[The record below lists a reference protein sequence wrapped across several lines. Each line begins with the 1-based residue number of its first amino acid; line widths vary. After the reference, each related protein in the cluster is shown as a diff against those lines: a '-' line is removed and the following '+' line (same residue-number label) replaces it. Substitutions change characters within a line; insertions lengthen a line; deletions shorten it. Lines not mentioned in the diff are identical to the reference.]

1 MVPSVRSRCL
11 FVALLLFGTAPVFGA
26 SWTQPTPEELKM
38 TSDPA
43 APDAPAV
50 YLYRDEHIDD
60 KVHYQSVY
68 ARIKIL
74 TAKGKEE
81 FGDVELTYQAHGFG
95 IRGIEA
101 RTIHSDGTVI
111 PFTGKPY
118 DKEVIRNGNVKIMAK
133 VFSMPDVQ
141 VGSILEYQY
150 ELTYDDSYVEPPR
163 WFVQQNVFVHK
174 AHYHFVPMDLSG
186 GRYVTVTDPMGKER
200 TATRLLYYQNLPGDA
215 KVISRM
221 DGFDL
226 TVENIPPL
234 PDEAYS
240 PPMDSFSYRV
250 IFYYSPE
257 FTGADFWKDEGKT
270 WSKDVDRFATPSDAI
285 RQAVA
290 QITAPGDSDEQK
302 LTKIYAAVMG
312 LENTS
317 FTREHS
323 AAENRA
329 EGLHV
334 KTAADIWAQKRGSD
348 DEITRLFIAMARAA
362 GMKADAMIVAD
373 RDENFLNTGY
383 LNWNQLEDEIAIVTV
398 GGKETFFDPGER
410 YCEYGKLQWRHTQVQ
425 GMRQSDKGPVL
436 AVTPGLSYQDNQ
448 VVRVADLQ
456 LGADG
461 RVSGVIR
468 VGMRGVEAL
477 RWRQLALTSDEA
489 TVKKDFENDLQQR
502 VPDGVV
508 VKTNHFLELTDPGSQ
523 LVAVM
528 DVSGSMGTAT
538 GKRVFIPGAL
548 FEAGVKPLFAETR
561 RENPVDLR
569 YPYTTQEQVTL
580 TLAPGLAI
588 ESVPANANLPLN
600 HLAVFQ
606 EQYVSKGSE
615 YQQVRQMA
623 LGTPLFKAAEYPDLR
638 EFFQKANAQDQ
649 DPLVL
654 KRVPVAAAATAATG
668 SAAQ

>member
-1 MVPSVRSRCL
+1 MVRFVGSRCVFAIL
-11 FVALLLFGTAPVFGA
+11 FLLGA
-26 SWTQPTPEELKM
+26 VPMFAATWTQPTPEELKM
-38 TSDPA
+38 TVDPA

-50 YLYRDEHIDD
+50 YLYRDERIDD
-60 KVHYQSVY
+60 KIHFQRVY
-68 ARIKIL
+68 ARIKVL

-81 FGDVELTYQAHGFG
+81 FGDVELPYQAHGFA

-101 RTIHSDGTVI
+101 RTIHADGTVI

-118 DKEVIRNGNVKIMAK
+118 DKELVKTGNTKIMAK

-150 ELTYDDSYVEPPR
+150 ELEYDDSYVEPPR
-163 WFVQQNVFVHK
+163 WFVQQSVFVHT
-174 AHYHFVPMDLSG
+174 AHYHFVPMDLNG
-186 GRYVTVTDPMGKER
+186 NRYVTVTDPMGKER
-200 TATRLLYYQNLPGDA
+200 TASRLLYYQNLPGGA
-215 KVISRM
+215 KVNSRL

-234 PDEAYS
+234 PDEDYS

-257 FTGADFWKDEGKT
+257 FTSADFWKDEGKT

-285 RQAVA
+285 RQAVG

-302 LTKIYAAVMG
+302 LKKIYAAVMG

-329 EGLHV
+329 QGLHV

-362 GMKADAMIVAD
+362 GMKADAMIVAN

-383 LNWNQLEDEIAIVTV
+383 LKWDQLEDELAIVTV
-398 GGKETFFDPGER
+398 GGKERFFDPGER
-410 YCEYGKLQWRHTQVQ
+410 YCEFGELHWRHAEVQ
-425 GMRQSDKGPVL
+425 GMRQADSGPTL
-436 AVTPGLSYQDNQ
+436 AVTPGSKYPDNR
-448 VVRVADLQ
+448 VVRVAELQ

-461 RVSGVIR
+461 TLKGVIR
-468 VGMRGVEAL
+468 ITMIGVEAL
-477 RWRQLALTSDEA
+477 RWRQRALMTDEA
-489 TVKKDFENDLQQR
+489 TIRKEYENALQQR

-508 VKTNHFLELTDPGSQ
+508 VKTNHFLGLTDSDSQ
-523 LVAVM
+523 LMAVM

-538 GKRVFIPGAL
+538 GKRVLVPGAF
-548 FEAGVKPLFAETR
+548 FEARVKPLFAETK
-561 RENPVDLR
+561 RENPVDLH
-569 YPYTTQEQVTL
+569 YPYVARDQVSL
-580 TLAPGLAI
+580 SLAPGLTM
-588 ESVPANANLPLN
+588 ESVPTNAKVPLKNLAL
-600 HLAVFQ
+600 FQ
-606 EQYVSKGSE
+606 ELYGAKGSE
-615 YQQVRQMA
+615 YQQVREMA
-623 LGTPLFKAAEYPDLR
+623 LGSPLYKADEY
-638 EFFQKANAQDQ
+638 
-649 DPLVL
+649 
-654 KRVPVAAAATAATG
+654 
-668 SAAQ
+668 SASA

>member
-1 MVPSVRSRCL
+1 MVSFVRSRCL
-11 FVALLLFGTAPVFGA
+11 FATLLLFCAAPAFGA
-26 SWTQPTPEELKM
+26 TWTQPTPEELKM

-50 YLYRDEHIDD
+50 YLYRDERIDD
-60 KVHYQSVY
+60 KVHYQRVY

-81 FGDVELTYQAHGFG
+81 FGDIELPYQAHGFG

-111 PFTGKPY
+111 PFAGKPY
-118 DKEVIRNGNVKIMAK
+118 DKELIKNGNVKIMAK

-150 ELTYDDSYVEPPR
+150 ELTYDDTYVEPPR
-163 WFVQQNVFVHK
+163 WYVQQNVFVHK
-174 AHYHFVPMDLSG
+174 AHYHFVPMDLNG
-186 GRYVTVTDPMGKER
+186 DRFVTVTDPMGKER
-200 TATRLLYYQNLPGDA
+200 TANRLLYYQMLPGDA
-215 KVISRM
+215 KVKSEM

-234 PDEAYS
+234 PDEEYS

-257 FTGADFWKDEGKT
+257 FSGADFWKDEGKT
-270 WSKDVDRFATPSDAI
+270 WSKDVDRFASPSDAI

-290 QITAPGDSDEQK
+290 QLTAPGDNDEQK

-334 KTAADIWAQKRGSD
+334 KTAADIWAQKRGTD
-348 DEITRLFIAMARAA
+348 DEIARLFIAMARAA

-373 RDENFLNTGY
+373 RDENFLNTGL

-398 GGKETFFDPGER
+398 GGKEMYFDPGER
-410 YCEYGKLQWRHTQVQ
+410 YCEFGKLHWRHAQVQ
-425 GMRQSDKGPVL
+425 GMRQSDGGPVL
-436 AVTPGLSYQDNQ
+436 AVTPGLTYPDNR
-448 VVRVADLQ
+448 VVRIADLQ
-456 LGADG
+456 LAADG
-461 RVSGVIR
+461 KVSGVIR
-468 VGMRGVEAL
+468 IGLSGVEAL
-477 RWRQLALTSDEA
+477 RWRQRALTTDEA
-489 TVKKDFENDLQQR
+489 TVRKEFENDLQQR

-508 VKTNHFLELTDPGSQ
+508 VKTNHFINLTDFNSQ
-523 LVAVM
+523 LMAVM
-528 DVSGSMGTAT
+528 DVSGSMGTET
-538 GKRVFIPGAL
+538 GKRVFIPGAF
-548 FEAGVKPLFAETR
+548 FEARVKPLFAETK
-561 RENPVDLR
+561 RENPVDLH
-569 YPYTTQEQVTL
+569 YPYEAQEQVTL
-580 TLAPGLAI
+580 TLAPGLAM
-588 ESVPANANLPLN
+588 ESVPANAKVPLKNLAL
-600 HLAVFQ
+600 FQ
-606 EQYVSKGSE
+606 EVYGSKGSQ
-615 YQQVRQMA
+615 YQQVREMA
-623 LGTPLFKAAEYPDLR
+623 VGTPLYKADEYPDLR
-638 EFFQKANAQDQ
+638 DFFQKANAQDQ
-649 DPLVL
+649 ALLVL
-654 KRVPVAAAATAATG
+654 KRVPVAAATASAG
-668 SAAQ
+668 SPAQ

>member
-1 MVPSVRSRCL
+1 MVRSVRSRCL
-11 FVALLLFGTAPVFGA
+11 FAVLFSFCAVPVFGA
-26 SWTQPTPEELKM
+26 TWTQPTPEELKM
-38 TSDPA
+38 TVDPA

-50 YLYRDEHIDD
+50 YLYRDERIDD
-60 KVHYQSVY
+60 KVHYQRVY

-81 FGDVELTYQAHGFG
+81 FGDIELPYQAHGFG
-95 IRGIEA
+95 IRAIEA
-101 RTIHSDGTVI
+101 RTIHADGTVI

-118 DKEVIRNGNVKIMAK
+118 DKELMKAGNVKIMAK

-141 VGSILEYQY
+141 VGSIVEYQY
-150 ELTYDDSYVEPPR
+150 ELQYDDNYVEPPR
-163 WFVQQNVFVHK
+163 WFVQQDVYVHK
-174 AHYHFVPMDLSG
+174 AHYHFVPLDLSG
-186 GRYVTVTDPMGKER
+186 NRFVTVTDPMGKER

-215 KVISRM
+215 KVKDQM

-234 PDEAYS
+234 PDEEYS
-240 PPMDSFSYRV
+240 PPMESFSYRV

-270 WSKDVDRFATPSDAI
+270 WSKDVDRFAEPSDAI

-290 QITAPGDSDEQK
+290 QITAPGDNDEQK

-334 KTAADIWAQKRGSD
+334 KTAADIWAQKRGTD

-362 GMKADAMIVAD
+362 GMRADAMIVAD

-383 LNWNQLEDEIAIVTV
+383 LKWDQLEDEIAIVTV
-398 GGKETFFDPGER
+398 GGKEMYFDPGER
-410 YCEYGKLQWRHTQVQ
+410 YCEFGELHWRHTQVQ
-425 GMRQSDKGPVL
+425 GMRQTDKGPVL
-436 AVTPGLSYQDNQ
+436 AVTPGSRYADNR
-448 VVRVADLQ
+448 VVRIAELQ

-461 RVSGVIR
+461 SLNGVIR
-468 VGMRGVEAL
+468 ITMTGVEAL
-477 RWRQLALTSDEA
+477 RWRQRALVTDEA
-489 TVKKDFENDLQQR
+489 TIKREFEDELQER

-508 VKTNHFLELTDPGSQ
+508 VKTNHFLSLTDYNSQ
-523 LVAVM
+523 FMAVM
-528 DVSGSMGTAT
+528 DVSGSMGTVT
-538 GKRVFIPGAL
+538 GKRVFVPGAF
-548 FEAGVKPLFAETR
+548 FEARVKPPFAETK
-561 RENPVDLR
+561 RENPVDLH
-569 YPYTTQEQVTL
+569 YPYVARDEVSL
-580 TLAPGLAI
+580 TVAPGLTM
-588 ESVPANANLPLN
+588 ESVPTNGKVPLKT
-600 HLAVFQ
+600 LAFFQ
-606 EQYVSKGSE
+606 EVYGAKGSE
-615 YQQVRQMA
+615 YQQVREMA
-623 LGTPLFKAAEYPDLR
+623 LGTPLYKAEEYADLR
-638 EFFQKANAQDQ
+638 DFFQKANAQDEEL
-649 DPLVL
+649 LVL
-654 KRVPVAAAATAATG
+654 KREPVATTTAAAG

>member
-1 MVPSVRSRCL
+1 MVRSVRSRCL
-11 FVALLLFGTAPVFGA
+11 FAVLFSFCAVPVFGA
-26 SWTQPTPEELKM
+26 TWTQPTPEELKM
-38 TSDPA
+38 TVDPA

-50 YLYRDEHIDD
+50 YLYRDERIDD
-60 KVHYQSVY
+60 KVHYQRVY

-81 FGDVELTYQAHGFG
+81 FGDIELPYQAHGFG
-95 IRGIEA
+95 IRAIEA
-101 RTIHSDGTVI
+101 RTIHADGTVI

-118 DKEVIRNGNVKIMAK
+118 DKELMKAGNVKIMAK

-141 VGSILEYQY
+141 VGSIVEYQY
-150 ELTYDDSYVEPPR
+150 ELQYDDNYVEPPR
-163 WFVQQNVFVHK
+163 WFVQQDVYVHK
-174 AHYHFVPMDLSG
+174 AHYHFVPLDLSG
-186 GRYVTVTDPMGKER
+186 NRFVTVTDPMGKER

-215 KVISRM
+215 KVKDQM

-234 PDEAYS
+234 PDEEYS
-240 PPMDSFSYRV
+240 PPMESFSYRV

-270 WSKDVDRFATPSDAI
+270 WSKDVDRFAEPSDAI

-290 QITAPGDSDEQK
+290 QITAPGDNDEQK

-334 KTAADIWAQKRGSD
+334 KTAADIWAQKRGTD

-362 GMKADAMIVAD
+362 GMRADAMIVAD

-383 LNWNQLEDEIAIVTV
+383 LKWDQLEDEIAIVTV
-398 GGKETFFDPGER
+398 GGKEMYFDPGER
-410 YCEYGKLQWRHTQVQ
+410 YCEFGELHWRHTQVQ
-425 GMRQSDKGPVL
+425 GMRQTDKGPVL
-436 AVTPGLSYQDNQ
+436 AVTPGSRYADNR
-448 VVRVADLQ
+448 VVRIAELQ

-461 RVSGVIR
+461 SLNGVIR
-468 VGMRGVEAL
+468 ITMTGVEAL
-477 RWRQLALTSDEA
+477 RWRQRALVTDEA
-489 TVKKDFENDLQQR
+489 TIKREFEDELQER

-508 VKTNHFLELTDPGSQ
+508 VKTNHFLSLTDYNSQ
-523 LVAVM
+523 FMAVM
-528 DVSGSMGTAT
+528 DVSGSMGTVT
-538 GKRVFIPGAL
+538 GKRVFVPGAF
-548 FEAGVKPLFAETR
+548 FEARVKPLFAETK
-561 RENPVDLR
+561 RENPVDLH
-569 YPYTTQEQVTL
+569 YPYVARDEVSL
-580 TLAPGLAI
+580 TVAPGLTM
-588 ESVPANANLPLN
+588 ESVPTNGKVPLKT
-600 HLAVFQ
+600 LAFFQ
-606 EQYVSKGSE
+606 EVYGAKGSE
-615 YQQVRQMA
+615 YQQVREMA
-623 LGTPLFKAAEYPDLR
+623 LGTPLYKAEEYADLR
-638 EFFQKANAQDQ
+638 DFFQKANAQDEEL
-649 DPLVL
+649 LVL
-654 KRVPVAAAATAATG
+654 KREPVATTTAAAG

>member
-1 MVPSVRSRCL
+1 MVLFARSRCL
-11 FVALLLFGTAPVFGA
+11 LATLLLFCAAPVFGA
-26 SWTQPTPEELKM
+26 TWTQPTPEELKM

-50 YLYRDEHIDD
+50 YLDRDEHVDD

-81 FGDVELTYQAHGFG
+81 FGDVELPYQAHGSG

-118 DKEVIRNGNVKIMAK
+118 DKELIKTGNVKMMAK

-141 VGSILEYQY
+141 VGSILEYRY
-150 ELTYDDSYVEPPR
+150 ELTYDDSYVEPPQ
-163 WFVQQNVFVHK
+163 WFVQQKVFVHK
-174 AHYHFVPMDLSG
+174 AHYHFVPMDMSG
-186 GRYVTVTDPMGKER
+186 GRFVTVTDPMGKER
-200 TATRLLYYQNLPGDA
+200 TATRLLYYQMLPGDA
-215 KVISRM
+215 KVKSQM
-221 DGFDL
+221 DAFDL

-234 PDEAYS
+234 PDEDYS

-270 WSKDVDRFATPSDAI
+270 WSKDVDRFAEPSDAI

-302 LTKIYAAVMG
+302 LKKIYSAVMG

-323 AAENRA
+323 AAEDRA

-383 LNWNQLEDEIAIVTV
+383 LKWTQLEDEIAIVTV
-398 GGKETFFDPGER
+398 GGKELFFDPGER
-410 YCEYGKLQWRHTQVQ
+410 YCEYGKLQWRHAQVQ

-461 RVSGVIR
+461 KVSGVIR

-477 RWRQLALTSDEA
+477 RWRQRALTSDEV
-489 TVKKDFENDLQQR
+489 TVKKDFEEDLQQR

-508 VKTNHFLELTDPGSQ
+508 VKTNYFLGLTDPGSQ

-548 FEAGVKPLFAETR
+548 FEAGVKPLFAETK
-561 RENPVDLR
+561 RENPVDLH
-569 YPYTTQEQVTL
+569 YPYMAQEQVTL
-580 TLAPGLAI
+580 TLAPGLAM
-588 ESVPANANLPLN
+588 ESVPANAKLPLKN
-600 HLAVFQ
+600 LALFQ
-606 EQYVSKGSE
+606 EGYVAKGSQ
-615 YQQVRQMA
+615 YQQVREIA
-623 LGTPLFKAAEYPDLR
+623 VGTPLFKAAEYPDLR
-638 EFFQKANAQDQ
+638 DFFQQASAQDQ
-649 DPLVL
+649 EPLVL
-654 KRVPVAAAATAATG
+654 KRVPAAGATASAG
-668 SAAQ
+668 SEAQ

>member
-1 MVPSVRSRCL
+1 MVRSVRSRCL
-11 FVALLLFGTAPVFGA
+11 FAVLFSFCAVPVFGA
-26 SWTQPTPEELKM
+26 TWTQPTPEELKM
-38 TSDPA
+38 TVDPA

-50 YLYRDEHIDD
+50 YLYRDERIDD
-60 KVHYQSVY
+60 KVHYQRVY

-81 FGDVELTYQAHGFG
+81 FGDIELPYQAHGFG
-95 IRGIEA
+95 IRAIEA
-101 RTIHSDGTVI
+101 RTIHADGTVI

-118 DKEVIRNGNVKIMAK
+118 DKELMKAGNVKIMAK

-141 VGSILEYQY
+141 VGSIVEYQY
-150 ELTYDDSYVEPPR
+150 ELQYDDNYVEPPR
-163 WFVQQNVFVHK
+163 WFVQQDVYVHK
-174 AHYHFVPMDLSG
+174 AHYHFVPLDLSG
-186 GRYVTVTDPMGKER
+186 NRFVTVTDPMGKER

-215 KVISRM
+215 KVKDQM

-234 PDEAYS
+234 PDEEYS
-240 PPMDSFSYRV
+240 PPMESFSYRV

-270 WSKDVDRFATPSDAI
+270 WSKDVDRFAEPSDAI

-290 QITAPGDSDEQK
+290 QITAPGDNDEQK

-334 KTAADIWAQKRGSD
+334 KTAADIWAQKRGTD

-362 GMKADAMIVAD
+362 GMRADAMIVAD

-383 LNWNQLEDEIAIVTV
+383 LKWDQLEDEIAIVTV
-398 GGKETFFDPGER
+398 GGKEMYFDPGER
-410 YCEYGKLQWRHTQVQ
+410 YCEFGELHWRHTQVQ
-425 GMRQSDKGPVL
+425 GMRQTDKGPVL
-436 AVTPGLSYQDNQ
+436 AVTPGSRYADNR
-448 VVRVADLQ
+448 VVRIAELQ

-461 RVSGVIR
+461 SLKGVIR
-468 VGMRGVEAL
+468 IAMTGVEAL
-477 RWRQLALTSDEA
+477 RWRQRALVTDEA
-489 TVKKDFENDLQQR
+489 TIKKEFEDELQER

-508 VKTNHFLELTDPGSQ
+508 VKTNHFLSLTDYNSQ
-523 LVAVM
+523 FMAVM
-528 DVSGSMGTAT
+528 DVSGSMGTVT
-538 GKRVFIPGAL
+538 GKRVFVPGAF
-548 FEAGVKPLFAETR
+548 FEARVKPLFAETK
-561 RENPVDLR
+561 RENPVDLH
-569 YPYTTQEQVTL
+569 YPYVARDEGSL
-580 TLAPGLAI
+580 TVAPGLTM
-588 ESVPANANLPLN
+588 ESVPTNGKVPLKT
-600 HLAVFQ
+600 LAFFQ
-606 EQYVSKGSE
+606 EVYGAKGSE
-615 YQQVRQMA
+615 YQQVREMA
-623 LGTPLFKAAEYPDLR
+623 LGTPLYKAEEYADLR
-638 EFFQKANAQDQ
+638 DFFQKANAQDEEL
-649 DPLVL
+649 LVL
-654 KRVPVAAAATAATG
+654 KREPVATTTAAAG

>member
-1 MVPSVRSRCL
+1 MVRSVRSRCL
-11 FVALLLFGTAPVFGA
+11 FAVLFSFCAVPVFGA
-26 SWTQPTPEELKM
+26 TWTQPTPEELKM
-38 TSDPA
+38 TVDPA

-50 YLYRDEHIDD
+50 YLYRDERIDD
-60 KVHYQSVY
+60 KVHYQRVY

-81 FGDVELTYQAHGFG
+81 FGDIELPYQAHGFG
-95 IRGIEA
+95 IRAIEA
-101 RTIHSDGTVI
+101 RTIHADGTVI

-118 DKEVIRNGNVKIMAK
+118 DKELMKAGNVKIMAK

-141 VGSILEYQY
+141 VGSIVEYQY
-150 ELTYDDSYVEPPR
+150 ELQYDDNYVEPPR
-163 WFVQQNVFVHK
+163 WFVQQDVYVHK
-174 AHYHFVPMDLSG
+174 AHYHFVPLDLSG
-186 GRYVTVTDPMGKER
+186 NRFVTVTDPMGKER

-215 KVISRM
+215 KVKDQM

-234 PDEAYS
+234 PDEEYS
-240 PPMDSFSYRV
+240 PPMESFSYRV

-270 WSKDVDRFATPSDAI
+270 WSKDVDRFAEPSDAI

-290 QITAPGDSDEQK
+290 QITAPGDNDEQK

-334 KTAADIWAQKRGSD
+334 KTAADIWAQKRGTD

-362 GMKADAMIVAD
+362 GMRADAMIVAD

-383 LNWNQLEDEIAIVTV
+383 LKWDQLEDEIAIVTV
-398 GGKETFFDPGER
+398 GGKEMYFDPGER
-410 YCEYGKLQWRHTQVQ
+410 YCEFGELHWRHTQVQ
-425 GMRQSDKGPVL
+425 GMRQTDKGPVL
-436 AVTPGLSYQDNQ
+436 AVTPGSRYADNR
-448 VVRVADLQ
+448 VVRIAELQ

-461 RVSGVIR
+461 SLKGVIR
-468 VGMRGVEAL
+468 IAMTGVEAL
-477 RWRQLALTSDEA
+477 RWRQRALVTDEA
-489 TVKKDFENDLQQR
+489 TIKKEFEDELQER

-508 VKTNHFLELTDPGSQ
+508 VKTNHFLSLTDYNSQ
-523 LVAVM
+523 FMAVM
-528 DVSGSMGTAT
+528 DVSGSMGTVT
-538 GKRVFIPGAL
+538 GKRVFVPGAF
-548 FEAGVKPLFAETR
+548 FEARVKPPFAETK
-561 RENPVDLR
+561 RENPVDLH
-569 YPYTTQEQVTL
+569 YPYVARDEGSL
-580 TLAPGLAI
+580 TVAPGLTM
-588 ESVPANANLPLN
+588 ESVPTNGKVPLKT
-600 HLAVFQ
+600 LAFFQ
-606 EQYVSKGSE
+606 EVYGAKGSE
-615 YQQVRQMA
+615 YQQVREMA
-623 LGTPLFKAAEYPDLR
+623 LGTPLYKAEEYADLR
-638 EFFQKANAQDQ
+638 DFFQKANAQDEEL
-649 DPLVL
+649 LVL
-654 KRVPVAAAATAATG
+654 KREPVATTTAAAG

>member
-1 MVPSVRSRCL
+1 MVRSVRSRCL
-11 FVALLLFGTAPVFGA
+11 FAVLFSFCAVPVFGA
-26 SWTQPTPEELKM
+26 TWTQPTPEELKM
-38 TSDPA
+38 TVDPA

-50 YLYRDEHIDD
+50 YLYRDERIDD
-60 KVHYQSVY
+60 KVHYQRVY

-81 FGDVELTYQAHGFG
+81 FGDIELPYQAHGFG
-95 IRGIEA
+95 IRAIEA
-101 RTIHSDGTVI
+101 RTIHADGTVI

-118 DKEVIRNGNVKIMAK
+118 DKELMKAGNVKIMAK

-141 VGSILEYQY
+141 VGSIVEYQY
-150 ELTYDDSYVEPPR
+150 ELQYDDNYVEPPR
-163 WFVQQNVFVHK
+163 WFVQQDVYVHK
-174 AHYHFVPMDLSG
+174 AHYHFVPLDLSG
-186 GRYVTVTDPMGKER
+186 NRFVTVTDPMGKER

-215 KVISRM
+215 KVKDQM

-234 PDEAYS
+234 PDEEYS
-240 PPMDSFSYRV
+240 PPMESFSYRV

-270 WSKDVDRFATPSDAI
+270 WSKDVDRFAEPSDAI

-290 QITAPGDSDEQK
+290 QITAPGDNDEQK

-334 KTAADIWAQKRGSD
+334 KTAADIWAQKRGTD

-362 GMKADAMIVAD
+362 GMRADAMIVAD

-383 LNWNQLEDEIAIVTV
+383 LKWDQLEDEIAIVTV
-398 GGKETFFDPGER
+398 GGKEMYFDPGER
-410 YCEYGKLQWRHTQVQ
+410 YCEFGELHWRHTQVQ
-425 GMRQSDKGPVL
+425 GMRQTDKGPVL
-436 AVTPGLSYQDNQ
+436 AVTPGSRYADNR
-448 VVRVADLQ
+448 VVRIAELQ

-461 RVSGVIR
+461 SLKGVIR
-468 VGMRGVEAL
+468 IAMTGVEAL
-477 RWRQLALTSDEA
+477 RWRQRALVTDEA
-489 TVKKDFENDLQQR
+489 TIKREFEDELQER

-508 VKTNHFLELTDPGSQ
+508 VKTNHFLSLTDYNSQ
-523 LVAVM
+523 FMAVM
-528 DVSGSMGTAT
+528 DVSGSMGTVT
-538 GKRVFIPGAL
+538 GKRVFVPGAF
-548 FEAGVKPLFAETR
+548 FEARVKPLFAETK
-561 RENPVDLR
+561 RENPVDLH
-569 YPYTTQEQVTL
+569 YPYVARDEGSL
-580 TLAPGLAI
+580 TVAPGLTM
-588 ESVPANANLPLN
+588 ESVPTNGKVPLKT
-600 HLAVFQ
+600 LAFFQ
-606 EQYVSKGSE
+606 EVYGAKGSE
-615 YQQVRQMA
+615 YQQVREMA
-623 LGTPLFKAAEYPDLR
+623 LGTPLYKAEEYADLR
-638 EFFQKANAQDQ
+638 DFFQKANAQDEEL
-649 DPLVL
+649 LVL
-654 KRVPVAAAATAATG
+654 KREPVATTTAAAG

>member
-1 MVPSVRSRCL
+1 VVQSVGSRCL
-11 FVALLLFGTAPVFGA
+11 FAVALLFCVAPVFGA
-26 SWTQPTPEELKM
+26 TWTQPAPEELKM
-38 TSDPA
+38 TVDPA

-50 YLYRDEHIDD
+50 YLYRDERIDD
-60 KVHYQSVY
+60 QVHYKRVY

-81 FGDVELTYQAHGFG
+81 FGDIELPYQAHGFE

-101 RTIHSDGTVI
+101 RTIHADGTVI

-118 DKEVIRNGNVKIMAK
+118 DKELVKAGKTKIMAK

-150 ELTYDDSYVEPPR
+150 ELSYDDTYVQPPR
-163 WFVQQNVFVHK
+163 WFVQQNVYVHK
-174 AHYHFVPMDLSG
+174 AHYHFVPMDMTG
-186 GRYVTVTDPMGKER
+186 NRIVTVTDPMGKER

-215 KVISRM
+215 KVKDQM
-221 DGFDL
+221 DGYDL

-234 PDEAYS
+234 PDEEYS

-270 WSKDVDRFATPSDAI
+270 WSKDVDRFAAPSDAI
-285 RQAVA
+285 REAVA
-290 QITAPGDSDEQK
+290 KITAPGDSDEQK
-302 LTKIYAAVMG
+302 LNKIYSAVMS
-312 LENTS
+312 LDNTS

-334 KTAADIWAQKRGSD
+334 KTAADIWAQKRGTD

-362 GMKADAMIVAD
+362 GMKADAIIVAD

-383 LNWNQLEDEIAIVTV
+383 LNWNQLEDELAIVTV
-398 GGKETFFDPGER
+398 GGKEMYFDPGER
-410 YCEYGKLQWRHTQVQ
+410 YCEFGELHWRHAQVQ
-425 GMRQSDKGPVL
+425 GMRQTDKGPAL
-436 AVTPGLSYQDNQ
+436 AVTPGLTYSQNR
-448 VVRVADLQ
+448 VVRLAELHLD
-456 LGADG
+456 ADG
-461 RVSGVIR
+461 KLGGVIR
-468 VGMRGVEAL
+468 IAMTGVEAL
-477 RWRQLALTSDEA
+477 RWRQRALTTDEA
-489 TVKKDFENDLQQR
+489 TIRKEFEDEVQQR

-508 VKTNHFLELTDPGSQ
+508 VKTNHFLGLTDPNSQ
-523 LVAVM
+523 LMAVM

-538 GKRVFIPGAL
+538 GKRVFVPGA
-548 FEAGVKPLFAETR
+548 FFQARVKPLFAETK
-561 RENPVDLR
+561 RENPVDLH
-569 YPYTTQEQVTL
+569 YPYVSRDEVSL

-588 ESVPANANLPLN
+588 EGVPSNAKLPLKN
-600 HLAVFQ
+600 LALFQ
-606 EQYVSKGSE
+606 ELYGSKGSE
-615 YQQVRQMA
+615 YQQVREMA
-623 LGTPLFKAAEYPDLR
+623 LGTPLYKAAEYPDLR
-638 EFFQKANAQDQ
+638 DFFQKASAQDGE
-649 DPLVL
+649 PLVL
-654 KRVPVAAAATAATG
+654 KRAPAAAATATGG

>member
-1 MVPSVRSRCL
+1 M
-11 FVALLLFGTAPVFGA
+11 FGA
-26 SWTQPTPEELKM
+26 TWTQPTPEELKM

-81 FGDVELTYQAHGFG
+81 FGDIELPYQAHGFE

-118 DKEVIRNGNVKIMAK
+118 EKELLKSGNVKIMAK

-141 VGSILEYQY
+141 VGSILEYKY
-150 ELTYDDSYVEPPR
+150 ELSYDDTYVEPPR
-163 WFVQQNVFVHK
+163 WFVQQSVFVHK

-186 GRYVTVTDPMGKER
+186 NRYVTVTDPMGKQR

-215 KVISRM
+215 KVQSQM

-234 PDEAYS
+234 PDEEYS

-257 FTGADFWKDEGKT
+257 FTGEGFWKDEGKT
-270 WSKDVDRFATPSDAI
+270 WSKDVDRFAEPSDAI

-290 QITAPGDSDEQK
+290 QIAAPGDNDEQK
-302 LTKIYAAVMG
+302 LRKIYAAVMG

-334 KTAADIWAQKRGSD
+334 KTAADIWAQKRGTD

-383 LNWNQLEDEIAIVTV
+383 LSWNQLEDEIAIVPV
-398 GGKETFFDPGER
+398 AGKEMYFDPGER
-410 YCEYGKLQWRHTQVQ
+410 YCEFGKLHWRHAQVQ

-436 AVTPGLSYQDNQ
+436 AVTPGSSYPDNN
-448 VVRVADLQ
+448 VVRIAELE

-461 RVSGVIR
+461 KVSGVIR
-468 VGMRGVEAL
+468 VGMTGVEAL
-477 RWRQLALTSDEA
+477 RWRQRALTTDEA
-489 TVKKDFENDLQQR
+489 TVKKEFENELQQR

-508 VKTNHFLELTDPGSQ
+508 VKTNHFINLTDFNSQ
-523 LVAVM
+523 LMAVM

-538 GKRVFIPGAL
+538 GKRVFVPGAF
-548 FEAGVKPLFAETR
+548 FEARVKPLFAETK

-569 YPYTTQEQVTL
+569 YPYQAQDQVTV
-580 TLAPGLAI
+580 TLDPGLAV
-588 ESVPANANLPLN
+588 ESVPTNATVPLKN
-600 HLAVFQ
+600 LAVFQ
-606 EQYVSKGSE
+606 EVYGSKGGE
-615 YQQVRQMA
+615 YQQLREMA
-623 LGTPLFKAAEYPDLR
+623 VGTPLYKAAEYPDLR
-638 EFFQKANAQDQ
+638 DFFQKASAQDQ
-649 DPLVL
+649 ALLVL
-654 KRVPVAAAATAATG
+654 KRVPVAAATAAAG